1 MPKVLGCGGCG
12 RRLHK
17 GAHGQLMWK
26 RLHGWLVQRPQPGS
40 GNFPR
45 VASMGLMG
53 VEVAGRGSRIPPRS
67 AVGYGGVVGGSTE
80 LICAIKVVWP

>member
-1 MPKVLGCGGCG
+1 
-12 RRLHK
+12 
-17 GAHGQLMWK
+17 
-26 RLHGWLVQRPQPGS
+26 
-40 GNFPR
+40 